1 MKKMPVSIV
10 LPTFN
15 ERGNIGPLILEIN
28 KRIRGDREIIV
39 VDDDS
44 PDGTASEVKS
54 LVSRKKLKN
63 VKVVVRKK
71 NHGLTASI
79 WEGIVKS
86 HGDVI
91 VWMDCDFSHPPAL
104 IPKLLDQIGKGY
116 DIAVASRF
124 MKGGGFKKNIQ
135 GESETMSQVI
145 LSRLMNY
152 SIQILLDGGFK
163 DYTSG
168 FIAIR
173 RKVFSDIKLSGDYG
187 EYFIDLITRA
197 ILLGY
202 KFVEVP
208 FVNLP
213 RKFGESKTGTAL
225 GPLLKRG
232 IKYILLSLD
241 LFILR
246 SAYRLGLTHDIKS
259 QHRKFK

>member
-1 MKKMPVSIV
+1 MEKKLVSII

-28 KRIRGDREIIV
+28 RQVRRKKEIIV

-44 PDGTASEVKS
+44 PDGTAGEVRNTI
-54 LVSRKKLKN
+54 SRKKLKN
-63 VKVVVRKK
+63 VRVVVRKRK
-71 NHGLTASI
+71 HGLAASI

-86 HGDVI
+86 RGRVV

-104 IPKLLDQIGKGY
+104 IPKLLDKIEEGY

-135 GESETMSQVI
+135 GESETAAQVI
-145 LSRLMNY
+145 LSRFMNY
-152 SIQILLDGGFK
+152 SIQILLDSGFK

-173 RKVFSDIKLSGDYG
+173 RKVFSDIKLYGDYG

-197 ILLGY
+197 ILLNY
-202 KFVEVP
+202 KFIEIP

-213 RKFGESKTGTAL
+213 RKFGESKTGTTL
-225 GPLLKRG
+225 GTLLRRG
-232 IKYILLSLD
+232 IKYLTLSLN
-241 LFILR
+241 LFLLR
-246 SAYRLGLTHDIKS
+246 VSYRLGFTHDIKS
-259 QHRKFK
+259 QHQKFI